1 MKIYNS
7 LTKRKEE
14 FVPIDG
20 NKVKMYA
27 CGITVSGEA
36 HIGHGYQALIY
47 DIMRKYLKKLGYD
60 VTYARNYTDV
70 DDKII
75 AKARETGIPADEYA
89 AKMIENI
96 NSVMEK
102 FHVDD
107 PDVWLKA
114 TENIENII
122 GFISALIEKGH
133 AYPTKN
139 GDVYFDV
146 ASFPAYGKLSNRNID
161 DMLDGVRVDNDDEKK
176 NAYDFALWKSAKPGE
191 IFWESPWGKG
201 RPGWHIECS
210 AMNREAFGEQIDIHG
225 GGRDLIFPHHENEIA
240 QTEALTGKPFV
251 NYWTHNGLIKVNGQK
266 MSKSLGNSLLLADLL
281 DKYSD
286 EAIKFAL
293 LQTNYRNDINV
304 TDDLF
309 PEAEKHLYDFY
320 SLLAVVDEVT
330 QKFRGYELTI
340 ETEDAL
346 RAAEYVQKIED
357 DFNACMS
364 DDFNTAL
371 ALSNLFGYF
380 KDIKKWLNESR
391 HKQQSGGFFMA
402 LSAAVQ
408 LRKTYA
414 LLGLFTKNAKEY
426 KAWYE
431 SKNAAKNDIPA
442 DVKAVAEERWAAR
455 QNRDWAKSDELRAKL
470 AEMGYAVKDS
480 KTGYELTKM

>member
-1 MKIYNS
+1 MKIYNT
-7 LTKRKEE
+7 LTRKKEE
-14 FVPIDG
+14 FIPLEG

-47 DIMRKYLKKLGYD
+47 DIMRKFLKKLGYD

-75 AKARETGIPADEYA
+75 AKSHETGIPADVYA
-89 AKMIENI
+89 AQMIENI
-96 NSVMEK
+96 NEVMGK

-107 PDVWLKA
+107 PDIWLKA
-114 TENIENII
+114 TQNIDNII
-122 GFISALIEKGH
+122 EFVSTLIEKGH
-133 AYPTKN
+133 AYATKN

-146 ASFPAYGKLSNRNID
+146 ASYPAYGRLSNRNIE

-176 NAYDFALWKSAKPGE
+176 NAYDFALWKSAKEGE
-191 IFWESPWGKG
+191 ICWDSPWGKG

-210 AMNREAFGEQIDIHG
+210 AMNKEAFGEQIDIHG

-251 NYWTHNGLIKVNGQK
+251 KYWTHNGLIKVNGQK
-266 MSKSLGNSLLLADLL
+266 MSKSLGNSLFLDELLE
-281 DKYSD
+281 KYSD
-286 EAIKFAL
+286 EAVKFAL
-293 LQTNYRNDINV
+293 LQTNYRNDINI

-320 SLLAVVDEVT
+320 CLLALVDEIT
-330 QKFRGYELTI
+330 LKFKGAELTV
-340 ETEDAL
+340 EQEDAL
-346 RAAEYVQKIED
+346 RAAEYAGKIEEE
-357 DFNACMS
+357 FNACMS

-380 KDIKKWLNESR
+380 KEIKKLLNEG
-391 HKQQSGGFFMA
+391 KTGAFFVA

-408 LRKTYA
+408 IRKTYA

-431 SKNAAKNDIPA
+431 EKNSEDIPA
-442 DVKAVAEERWAAR
+442 EVKAVAEERWAAR

-470 AEMGYAVKDS
+470 ADMGYAVKDS
-480 KTGYELTKM
+480 KTGYELSKI